1 MKPYHIVIAHDQMG
15 VMNEDGDSLACFSLD
30 AGYAAAKRQIRKW
43 SIEYA
48 IYIGEAYATL
58 DEYFYQLQT
67 K

>member
-58 DEYFYQLQT
+58 DEHFT
-67 K
+67 NATNK